1 MENEKFNDNLE
12 IEGDLQDEY
21 QAIQAAEA
29 DNDKVG
35 VLNDAEII
43 DLIMNEGLGALWGE
57 DE

>member
-1 MENEKFNDNLE
+1 MENEKFNDKLE
-12 IEGDLQDEY
+12 IGGDIQDEY

-29 DNDKVG
+29 DSAEVG

-43 DLIMNEGLGALWGE
+43 DLIMNEMGWGE